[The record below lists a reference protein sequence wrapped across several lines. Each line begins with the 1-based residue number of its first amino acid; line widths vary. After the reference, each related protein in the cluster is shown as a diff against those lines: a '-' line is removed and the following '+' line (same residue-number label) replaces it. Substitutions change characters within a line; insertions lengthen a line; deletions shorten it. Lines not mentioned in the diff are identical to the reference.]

1 MVPNLTTLLSCAHMW
16 KQKSESALRLLVA
29 PHILQSTIAVPVHM
43 PYIQYWSL
51 AAISGYGYA
60 IYAESEVIQ

>member
-1 MVPNLTTLLSCAHMW
+1 
-16 KQKSESALRLLVA
+16 
-29 PHILQSTIAVPVHM
+29 M

-60 IYAESEVIQ
+60 IYAESEVIQWSLQNVLPKTTNWSDTAYIQYAYPYPLPN